1 MATATDTRAYLTD
14 ELVKELQDRLARLA
28 GHAQAIRRMLDEKDS
43 CEDLLVQAA
52 ALKGAASQI
61 VARLLEGHLETCV
74 GACVEAGEGRAAFN
88 KLRPALVKMMR
99 QLA

>member
-1 MATATDTRAYLTD
+1 MTTTTAVYLREAD
-14 ELVKELQDRLARLA
+14 VKDLQARLARLA
-28 GHAQAIRRMLDEKDS
+28 GHAQALGRMLDRQES

-52 ALKGAASQI
+52 ALKGASSQI

-88 KLRPALVKMMR
+88 KLRPALVKMVR

>member
-1 MATATDTRAYLTD
+1 MATATATRVYLTD
-14 ELVKELQDRLARLA
+14 ELVKEIQDRLARLA
-28 GHAQAIRRMLDEKDS
+28 GHAQALGRMMDRQES

-52 ALKGAASQI
+52 ALKGATSQI

-88 KLRPALVKMMR
+88 KLRPALIKMVR